1 MNFPVSKTLIY
12 CSLGTM
18 ASRYKNGA
26 SFVNA
31 VIKSFCKN
39 PQWHLIISLGGISKE
54 KICLENLPLNV
65 TIFDFAPQR
74 EILQYADL
82 VLTHG
87 GHGTIKECIEAGVPM
102 IVFPC
107 SYDQRGNAARVAYHR
122 IGLRS
127 LVLKKTFRQ
136 RIFNKGESYIA
147 SEDITLL
154 IKEALSK
161 QVYQENIKQIREK
174 IKKADEMEEIL
185 HYMYSLLKRISD
197 NCTENFSGI
206 GIVVYDERVF
216 DSNCHCDLR
225 PNNKCKN
232 YNIKDERIVNYLID
246 VSDYHNDLHDGFD
259 MIDSKGNLTHVA
271 QYFVPPIV
279 KRFQPNLK
287 HGVRLHSSI
296 CGSVLDGVICIGV
309 ISSGRDIYILR
320 NGSYVNLEELEG

>member
-1 MNFPVSKTLIY
+1 MDK
-12 CSLGTM
+12 
-18 ASRYKNGA
+18 
-26 SFVNA
+26 
-31 VIKSFCKN
+31 
-39 PQWHLIISLGGISKE
+39 IIL
-54 KICLENLPLNV
+54 
-65 TIFDFAPQR
+65 D
-74 EILQYADL
+74 
-82 VLTHG
+82 
-87 GHGTIKECIEAGVPM
+87 
-102 IVFPC
+102 
-107 SYDQRGNAARVAYHR
+107 
-122 IGLRS
+122 
-127 LVLKKTFRQ
+127 
-136 RIFNKGESYIA
+136 
-147 SEDITLL
+147 
-154 IKEALSK
+154 
-161 QVYQENIKQIREK
+161 
-174 IKKADEMEEIL
+174 
-185 HYMYSLLKRISD
+185 MYSLLKRISD

-232 YNIKDERIVNYLID
+232 YNIKD
-246 VSDYHNDLHDGFD
+246 DLHDGFD

>member
-1 MNFPVSKTLIY
+1 MDK
-12 CSLGTM
+12 
-18 ASRYKNGA
+18 
-26 SFVNA
+26 
-31 VIKSFCKN
+31 
-39 PQWHLIISLGGISKE
+39 IIL
-54 KICLENLPLNV
+54 
-65 TIFDFAPQR
+65 D
-74 EILQYADL
+74 
-82 VLTHG
+82 
-87 GHGTIKECIEAGVPM
+87 
-102 IVFPC
+102 
-107 SYDQRGNAARVAYHR
+107 
-122 IGLRS
+122 
-127 LVLKKTFRQ
+127 
-136 RIFNKGESYIA
+136 
-147 SEDITLL
+147 
-154 IKEALSK
+154 
-161 QVYQENIKQIREK
+161 
-174 IKKADEMEEIL
+174 
-185 HYMYSLLKRISD
+185 MYSLLKRISD

-232 YNIKDERIVNYLID
+232 YNIIDERIVNYLID

>member
-1 MNFPVSKTLIY
+1 MDK
-12 CSLGTM
+12 
-18 ASRYKNGA
+18 
-26 SFVNA
+26 
-31 VIKSFCKN
+31 
-39 PQWHLIISLGGISKE
+39 IIL
-54 KICLENLPLNV
+54 
-65 TIFDFAPQR
+65 D
-74 EILQYADL
+74 
-82 VLTHG
+82 
-87 GHGTIKECIEAGVPM
+87 
-102 IVFPC
+102 
-107 SYDQRGNAARVAYHR
+107 
-122 IGLRS
+122 
-127 LVLKKTFRQ
+127 
-136 RIFNKGESYIA
+136 
-147 SEDITLL
+147 
-154 IKEALSK
+154 
-161 QVYQENIKQIREK
+161 
-174 IKKADEMEEIL
+174 
-185 HYMYSLLKRISD
+185 MYSLLKRISD

-206 GIVVYDERVF
+206 GIVVYDDERVF

-246 VSDYHNDLHDGFD
+246 VSDYHNDLHDGFDMID